1 MNDFELLCHTLFP
14 RLRSEKEIRLRRIA
28 GFWYDGFMPTP
39 DEFSTYI
46 AELLLGTYD
55 CTDRINLRGYFPMGQ
70 TSGGLL
76 IWWSRLHPGT
86 PLTEQKLRRMAGD
99 FGRRVQAYGRH
110 HQIPIHYCEIG
121 DKTKHAQAEKLR
133 PSDPKFKGVFAILVS
148 KAPAL
153 VWQAKNNRQ
162 GKVVLR
168 RPKSWPLVYHYHF
181 HIADP
186 EWGHITIRIC
196 GHPPFGLQISLN
208 GHEWVQR
215 QAQHQAIS
223 WVKEDNCFVG
233 GSDLAGLNRLAQGL
247 DGIQGLARLAQVV
260 DRWVYSACLCFALT
274 RQEQQR
280 SDFRYACSCYQ
291 LEYSRNLLFKS
302 GRQLDEVYQG
312 LIDRTR
318 RLLDVPRLKT
328 IFGRKKRP
336 FQTRKGQG
344 RLEKIIERS
353 THDLTVFKLH
363 FGKLTL
369 KMYDK
374 GDRVLR
380 VEIIVNN
387 IEALRC
393 GKRLEKLPGMLERLQ
408 KMVVEFL
415 GVVQAAHLSFLN
427 GHHIDDLA
435 APSVRGQRRMA
446 GVDLQKP
453 RMRAVAEAVVALAAQ
468 PEGFTSQQ
476 LAQRVHDQQG
486 RGMAGYSARKAA
498 YDLRKLR
505 GKVLVERIDQTRRY
519 RVRRP
524 GIRTLAGLW
533 ILREKVLKPV
543 LAGVYRPKRGRPP
556 KNIHPLDVYYQ
567 HLQRDMLA
575 TLQTLKIAA

>member
-1 MNDFELLCHTLFP
+1 
-14 RLRSEKEIRLRRIA
+14 
-28 GFWYDGFMPTP
+28 MPTP
-39 DEFSTYI
+39 DDFSSYV
-46 AELLLGTYD
+46 ADLLNGTYD
-55 CTDRINLRGYFPMGQ
+55 CVDRISLRGYFPMGQ

-76 IWWSRLHPGT
+76 TWWNKLYPDRA
-86 PLTEQKLRRMAGD
+86 LTQEQLRRMSGD
-99 FGRRVQAYGRH
+99 FGRRLNAYASK
-110 HQIPIHYCEIG
+110 HQIALHYFQIG
-121 DKTKHAQAEKLR
+121 DKTKHTKAEKLR
-133 PSDPKFKGVFAILVS
+133 PADPNFQGLFAIFVA
-148 KAPAL
+148 KGPAL
-153 VWQAKNNRQ
+153 VWQAKNNRA

-181 HIADP
+181 HIIDK
-186 EWGHITIRIC
+186 EWGHLTIKMS

-215 QAQHQAIS
+215 QAQKQTIS
-223 WVKEDNCFVG
+223 WVKEGNCFVG

-247 DGIQGLARLAQVV
+247 DGVRGLARLAQVV
-260 DRWVYSACLCFALT
+260 ERWVYSTCLCCALN
-274 RQEQQR
+274 QQQQQR
-280 SDFRYACSCYQ
+280 SDFRYAYSCYQ

-302 GRQLDEVYQG
+302 GRKLDEVYQG

-328 IFGRKKRP
+328 IFGRKRRP
-336 FQTRKGQG
+336 FKSNKGDG
-344 RLEKIIERS
+344 RLEKIIDRS
-353 THDLTVFKLH
+353 VHDLTVFKLH

-387 IEALRC
+387 IAELRC

-408 KMVVEFL
+408 SMVVEFL
-415 GVVQAAHLSFLN
+415 GVVQAAHLSFLD
-427 GHHIDDLA
+427 GQQLDALA
-435 APSVRGQRRMA
+435 TPSVRGARRMA

-453 RMRAVAEAVVALAAQ
+453 RMRAVAEAVVALAGQ
-468 PEGFTSQQ
+468 PGGFTSEE
-476 LAQRVHDQQG
+476 LACRVHQMQG
-486 RGMAGYSARKAA
+486 RSMAGYQRRQAA

-505 GKVLVERIDQTRRY
+505 AKSLVRRIPKSRRY
-519 RVRRP
+519 GMRRP
-524 GIRTLAGLW
+524 GIRTLATVL

-556 KNIHPLDVYYQ
+556 KSTHVLDIHYQ
-567 HLQRDMLA
+567 KLQCEMLA

>member
-1 MNDFELLCHTLFP
+1 
-14 RLRSEKEIRLRRIA
+14 
-28 GFWYDGFMPTP
+28 MPTP
-39 DEFSTYI
+39 DDFSSYI
-46 AELLLGTYD
+46 AELLNGTYD
-55 CTDRINLRGYFPMGQ
+55 CVDRISLRGYFPMGQ

-76 IWWSRLHPGT
+76 TWWNQLYPGT
-86 PLTEQKLRRMAGD
+86 PLTQQHLRTMSGD
-99 FGRRVQAYGRH
+99 LARRVQAYARK
-110 HQIPIHYCEIG
+110 HQIPLHYFCLG
-121 DKTKHAQAEKLR
+121 DKTKHAQAQKLR
-133 PSDPKFKGVFAILVS
+133 PADPNFQGVFAIFVA

-153 VWQAKNNRQ
+153 VWQAKNNAQ

-168 RPKSWPLVYHYHF
+168 RPKNWPLVYHYHF
-181 HIADP
+181 HILDN
-186 EWGHITIRIC
+186 EWGHLSIKMS

-215 QAQHQAIS
+215 QAQKQAIS
-223 WVKEDNCFVG
+223 WVKEGNCFVG
-233 GSDLAGLNRLAQGL
+233 GSDLAGINRLAQEL
-247 DGIQGLARLAQVV
+247 DGVRGLARLASVV

-274 RQEQQR
+274 QEQQQR
-280 SDFRYACSCYQ
+280 SNFRYAYSTYQ
-291 LEYSRNLLFKS
+291 LEYSRNLLFRS
-302 GRQLDEVYQG
+302 GRKLDEVYQG

-328 IFGRKKRP
+328 IFGRKQRP
-336 FQTRKGQG
+336 HQDRAGGG
-344 RLEKIIERS
+344 RLEKILDQS
-353 THDLTVFKLH
+353 VYDLTVFKLH

-369 KMYDK
+369 KLYDK

-387 IEALRC
+387 VEELRC

-408 KMVVEFL
+408 NIVVEFL
-415 GVVQAAHLSFLN
+415 GVVQAAHLSF
-427 GHHIDDLA
+427 IDGQQLDALA
-435 APSVRGQRRMA
+435 APSVRGSRRLA

-453 RMRAVAEAVVALAAQ
+453 RMRAVAEAVLAVAATPHGFTTDALA
-468 PEGFTSQQ
+468 E
-476 LAQRVHDQQG
+476 RVRAQQG
-486 RGMAGYSARKAA
+486 HVMAGYDKRKAA

-505 GKVLVERIDQTRRY
+505 GKSLVERVDKTRRY

-524 GIRTLAGLW
+524 GIRAMAALL

-556 KNIHPLDVYYQ
+556 KNIHPLDLHYKT
-567 HLQRDMLA
+567 LQEEMLA

>member
-1 MNDFELLCHTLFP
+1 
-14 RLRSEKEIRLRRIA
+14 
-28 GFWYDGFMPTP
+28 
-39 DEFSTYI
+39 
-46 AELLLGTYD
+46 
-55 CTDRINLRGYFPMGQ
+55 
-70 TSGGLL
+70 
-76 IWWSRLHPGT
+76 
-86 PLTEQKLRRMAGD
+86 LTQEQLRRMSGD
-99 FGRRVQAYGRH
+99 LGRRITAYARK
-110 HQIPIHYCEIG
+110 HQIALHYFEVG
-121 DKTKHAQAEKLR
+121 DKSKHAKAEKLR
-133 PSDPKFKGVFAILVS
+133 PADPNFHGLFAIFVA
-148 KAPAL
+148 KGPAL
-153 VWQAKNNRQ
+153 VWQAKNNRV

-168 RPKSWPLVYHYHF
+168 RPKNWPLVYHYHF
-181 HIADP
+181 HIIDKG
-186 EWGHITIRIC
+186 WGHITIRMS

-215 QAQHQAIS
+215 QAQKQAIS
-223 WVKEDNCFVG
+223 WVKEGNCFVG

-247 DGIQGLARLAQVV
+247 DGVRGLARLAQVV

-274 RQEQQR
+274 REQQQR
-280 SDFRYACSCYQ
+280 SGFRYAYSCYQ
-291 LEYSRNLLFKS
+291 LEYSRNLLFKN

-328 IFGRKKRP
+328 IFGRKRRP
-336 FQTRKGQG
+336 FKSNKGGG
-344 RLEKIIERS
+344 RLEKIIDQS
-353 THDLTVFKLH
+353 MHDLTLFKLH

-369 KMYDK
+369 KLYDK

-387 IEALRC
+387 IEELRC

-408 KMVVEFL
+408 RMVVEFL
-415 GVVQAAHLSFLN
+415 SVVQAAHLSFLD
-427 GHHIDDLA
+427 GRQLDALA
-435 APSVRGQRRMA
+435 APSARGTRRTA

-476 LAQRVHDQQG
+476 LARRVRQMQG
-486 RGMAGYSARKAA
+486 RSMSAYQHRQAA

-505 GKVLVERIDQTRRY
+505 GKSLVERLPKSRRY

-524 GIRTLAGLW
+524 GIRTLAALLL
-533 ILREKVLKPV
+533 LREKVLKPV

-556 KNIHPLDVYYQ
+556 KDIHYQ
-567 HLQRDMLA
+567 HLQREMLA

>member
-1 MNDFELLCHTLFP
+1 
-14 RLRSEKEIRLRRIA
+14 
-28 GFWYDGFMPTP
+28 MPSP
-39 DEFSTYI
+39 DDFSTYLGT
-46 AELLLGTYD
+46 LLNGTYD
-55 CTDRINLRGYFPMGQ
+55 CVDRISLRGYFPLGQ

-76 IWWSRLHPGT
+76 MWWNQLYPNT
-86 PLTEQKLRRMAGD
+86 PLTQQRLRSLSGD
-99 FGRRVQAYGRH
+99 FARRVRAYAQKHRL
-110 HQIPIHYCEIG
+110 PLRYCPVG
-121 DKTKHAQAEKLR
+121 DKTKHAQAESLR
-133 PSDPKFKGVFAILVS
+133 PSDPNFQGVFAIFIA

-153 VWQAKNNRQ
+153 VWQVKNNRA

-181 HIADP
+181 HILDK
-186 EWGHITIRIC
+186 EWGHITIRMS

-215 QAQHQAIS
+215 QAQKQAIS
-223 WVKEDNCFVG
+223 WVKEGNCFVG
-233 GSDLAGLNRLAQGL
+233 GSDLAGINRLAQRL
-247 DGIQGLARLAQVV
+247 DGAQGLARLAQVA
-260 DRWVYSACLCFALT
+260 DRWVYSACLCFGLT
-274 RQEQQR
+274 RQQQQR
-280 SDFRYACSCYQ
+280 SNFRYAYSTYQ

-302 GRQLDEVYQG
+302 GRQLDQVYQG

-336 FQTRKGQG
+336 HRDRARGG
-344 RLEKIIERS
+344 RLEKIIDQS

-369 KMYDK
+369 KLYDK

-387 IEALRC
+387 IEELRC

-408 KMVVEFL
+408 TMVVEFL
-415 GVVQAAHLSFLN
+415 SVVQAAHVSF
-427 GHHIDDLA
+427 IDGQQLDALA
-435 APSVRGQRRMA
+435 APSVRGERRTA

-453 RMRAVAEAVVALAAQ
+453 RMRAVAEAVVALAVQ
-468 PEGFTSQQ
+468 PEGFTSEQ
-476 LAQRVHDQQG
+476 LAQRMREMQG
-486 RGMAGYSARKAA
+486 RTMAKYQKRQAA

-505 GKVLVERIDQTRRY
+505 GKSLVERIPQSRRY

-524 GIRTLAGLW
+524 GIRTLAGLL

-543 LAGVYRPKRGRPP
+543 LSGLYRPKRGRPP
-556 KNIHPLDVYYQ
+556 MNIHPLDIHYQ
-567 HLQRDMLA
+567 HLQREMLS
-575 TLQTLKIAA
+575 TLRTLKLAA

>member
-1 MNDFELLCHTLFP
+1 ML
-14 RLRSEKEIRLRRIA
+14 
-28 GFWYDGFMPTP
+28 TP

-46 AELLLGTYD
+46 ADLLNGTYD
-55 CTDRINLRGYFPMGQ
+55 CVDRISLRGYFPMGQ

-76 IWWSRLHPGT
+76 IWWNQLCPGT
-86 PLTEQKLRRMAGD
+86 PLTQQRLRSLSGD
-99 FGRRVQAYGRH
+99 LARRVRAYARKH
-110 HQIPIHYCEIG
+110 HIPFEYYPIG

-133 PSDPKFKGVFAILVS
+133 PTEPNFHGVFAIFVA

-153 VWQAKNNRQ
+153 VWQAQNNRN

-181 HIADP
+181 HILDK
-186 EWGHITIRIC
+186 EWGHLTIKMS

-215 QAQHQAIS
+215 QAQKQAIS
-223 WVKEDNCFVG
+223 WVKEGNCFVG

-247 DGIQGLARLAQVV
+247 DGARGLARLASVV

-274 RQEQQR
+274 QEQQQR
-280 SDFRYACSCYQ
+280 SNFRYAYSTYQ

-328 IFGRKKRP
+328 IFGRKTRP
-336 FQTRKGQG
+336 YKTKAGTG
-344 RLEKIIERS
+344 RLEKIIDQS
-353 THDLTVFKLH
+353 VHDLTVFKLH

-369 KMYDK
+369 KLYDK

-387 IEALRC
+387 IEELRC

-408 KMVVEFL
+408 AIVVEFL
-415 GVVQAAHLSFLN
+415 GVVQAAHLSF
-427 GHHIDDLA
+427 IDGQQLDALA
-435 APSVRGQRRMA
+435 TPSVRGTRRMA

-468 PEGFTSQQ
+468 PEGFTSEQ
-476 LAQRVHDQQG
+476 LAARVRKMQG
-486 RGMAGYSARKAA
+486 RPLSGYRKRQAA

-505 GKVLVERIDQTRRY
+505 GKSLVERIPQSRCY

-524 GIRTLAGLW
+524 GIRTLAGLLV
-533 ILREKVLKPV
+533 LREKVLKPL
-543 LAGVYRPKRGRPP
+543 LAGIYRPKRGRPP
-556 KNIHPLDVYYQ
+556 KNVHPLDVHYQ
-567 HLQRDMLA
+567 HLQREMLA
-575 TLQTLKIAA
+575 TLQTLKLAA